1 MTQKIDLF
9 LILFSENKNKQ
20 NTKLKMQI
28 MIEELCAP
36 VIQELASQYAKR
48 IIDYHLGK
56 YVLEEGEI
64 IDEEWSLEEM
74 QLIAKRIVMRG
85 IANTKEPI
93 VTTYD
98 EVYEPRSEPRS
109 I

>member
-1 MTQKIDLF
+1 
-9 LILFSENKNKQ
+9 LFSENKNKQ
-20 NTKLKMQI
+20 NTKLKMQTI
-28 MIEELCAP
+28 MQTIIEELCAP
-36 VIQELASQYAKR
+36 VIQELANQYANR
-48 IIDYHLGK
+48 IIDHHLGE

-64 IDEEWSLEEM
+64 IDEEWSLEDM
-74 QLIAKRIVMRG
+74 QLVAKRIVMGG

-98 EVYEPRSEPRS
+98 EVYGPRS

>member
-1 MTQKIDLF
+1 MQYNDSKIDSFLF
-9 LILFSENKNKQ
+9 LFSENKNKQ

-28 MIEELCAP
+28 MIEE

-48 IIDYHLGK
+48 IIDHHLGE
-56 YVLEEGEI
+56 YDLEEGEI
-64 IDEEWSLEEM
+64 INVEWSLEDM
-74 QLIAKRIVMRG
+74 RAIAKRIVMRG
-85 IANTKEPI
+85 NIANTKEPI

-98 EVYEPRSEPRS
+98 EVYGSGS

>member
-1 MTQKIDLF
+1 
-9 LILFSENKNKQ
+9 LFSENKNKQ

-28 MIEELCAP
+28 MIEELCAS

-48 IIDYHLGK
+48 IIDHHLGE

-64 IDEEWSLEEM
+64 IDDEWSLEEM
-74 QLIAKRIVMRG
+74 QLIAKRIVMGGNAR
-85 IANTKEPI
+85 TKEPI

-98 EVYEPRSEPRS
+98 EVYGPGSEPRS

>member
-1 MTQKIDLF
+1 MTQKIDPFLF
-9 LILFSENKNKQ
+9 LFSENKNKQ

-28 MIEELCAP
+28 MIEE

-48 IIDYHLGK
+48 IIDHHLGK
-56 YVLEEGEI
+56 YDLEEGEV
-64 IDEEWSLEEM
+64 IDEEWSLEDM
-74 QLIAKRIVMRG
+74 RLIAKRIVMRG
-85 IANTKEPI
+85 IMNAKEPI

-98 EVYEPRSEPRS
+98 EVYGSGS